1 MTTTA
6 AQEGVISMQNYENVG
21 QYLRRIYHHLW
32 SRINIMS
39 SAGTRVDHW
48 YHRSLPLLP
57 LDLLVPDIWIC
68 LETAFGFVFENIYIS
83 PGFNFPYFR
92 SSPLSISPC
101 WMASYFPV
109 KLPRKKNHFWRGL
122 HLKQMYEILFS
133 RGAKI
138 ESVKPKWAFL
148 LLLQNKGLCGNAHV
162 RRQFWQSSWSL
173 HLFTES
179 TSGRK
184 WTTSRRLA
192 PQCPPI
198 ASQLTNQTDPPSVS
212 GHLLVT
218 TDHWP
223 LTSVTLKEPLKRGQG
238 STSKGIKWFT
248 H

>member
-1 MTTTA
+1 MFPNYQQCVRVSVKLMMTTTA

-48 YHRSLPLLP
+48 YHRPLPLLP

-109 KLPRKKNHFWRGL
+109 KLPRKETIFGT
-122 HLKQMYEILFS
+122 
-133 RGAKI
+133 
-138 ESVKPKWAFL
+138 V
-148 LLLQNKGLCGNAHV
+148 C
-162 RRQFWQSSWSL
+162 
-173 HLFTES
+173 
-179 TSGRK
+179 
-184 WTTSRRLA
+184 
-192 PQCPPI
+192 
-198 ASQLTNQTDPPSVS
+198 
-212 GHLLVT
+212 
-218 TDHWP
+218 
-223 LTSVTLKEPLKRGQG
+223 
-238 STSKGIKWFT
+238 TSKAEYSRTMCEIMFCWGEGRNWLFFGGSVNIGPKLAVFAKQRFGWWGPVAVST
-248 H
+248 CGASSDNRACRSLYICSGNPQVAENGQQVDN